1 MNTQGDQVV
10 GPRMLECFAYE
21 FQELRLIEY
30 QMIRRCHDN
39 PGIRVDGSVDL
50 MAHVGNT
57 GEQCYGVPARP
68 GYWPDSHPVSALIS
82 VP

>member
-10 GPRMLECFAYE
+10 VGLRMLECFAYE

-39 PGIRVDGSVDL
+39 PGIRVDGSDL
-50 MAHVGNT
+50 MAHVRQHR
-57 GEQCYGVPARP
+57 EQCYGVPARP
-68 GYWPDSHPVSALIS
+68 GYWPDSHQYLL
-82 VP
+82 